1 MQFMAF
7 PEISHIYPDL
17 LRSQNKSP
25 PVTGGRMYVLSTE
38 KAPLSDGKTA
48 HLSTV
53 RDHFSGESA
62 PAHQI
67 LTV

>member
-1 MQFMAF
+1 
-7 PEISHIYPDL
+7 
-17 LRSQNKSP
+17 
-25 PVTGGRMYVLSTE
+25 MYVLSTE